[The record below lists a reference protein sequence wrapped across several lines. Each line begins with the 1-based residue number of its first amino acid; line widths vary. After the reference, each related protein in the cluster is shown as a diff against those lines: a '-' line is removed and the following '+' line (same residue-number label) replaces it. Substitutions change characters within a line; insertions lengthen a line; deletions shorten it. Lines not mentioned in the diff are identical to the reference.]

1 MIRSRSG
8 FTRTGLCT
16 KIGWIHP
23 RSASYPIWKLSRDC
37 PDRSNPLRNKT
48 LINRLVQIVVV
59 TVVVVAGATTIVIC
73 VNRSWIPC
81 VGLPEAVVVAEIE
94 DKIVPPIATANV
106 VVAMDT
112 TVRVPVMK
120 GIGTGIK
127 TNNNND
133 NVVEEQAVSLKTTIG
148 RWKMLTVNG
157 DVPATV
163 TTMMIEIIEAVLVD
177 EEEEAHK
184 IVSNSDEAEEEKQ
197 TIALMQAFVV
207 IMIGTDTETVRVN
220 NATIEVD
227 ATTTT
232 TITEEAIVETTALRL
247 AVVDDTIGLRLVEV
261 DDTIASRIEVEAD
274 TIGSKI
280 VTVVVV
286 VVSLVGAMVDGTGIV
301 VRVAKGL
308 QLLTVRVIGVPL

>member
-1 MIRSRSG
+1 M
-8 FTRTGLCT
+8 
-16 KIGWIHP
+16 
-23 RSASYPIWKLSRDC
+23 
-37 PDRSNPLRNKT
+37 
-48 LINRLVQIVVV
+48 VV

-81 VGLPEAVVVAEIE
+81 VGLPEAVVVASI
-94 DKIVPPIATANV
+94 PPIATANV
-106 VVAMDT
+106 VVVMDT